1 MSASRRVLRVEDVSV
16 SLGGRRVLDR
26 VSFSVEGG
34 EFCGLIGSNGAG
46 KTTLLR
52 VILGLINPSG
62 GRIVVT
68 GGTRTTGTRRLVT
81 FHRRSS
87 SRRTCRCGR
96 GTWSGSVSTGTAS
109 GSPSPTAKRRI
120 AVEEMLDAVG
130 ATRFA
135 DARIGNLSGG
145 EQQRVMIAQA
155 LICRPK
161 LLLLDEP
168 LANLDI
174 RSAAEVVELL
184 ARIAAE
190 QRIAI
195 LLSAHDMN
203 PLLPVMDR
211 VVYLADGRAA
221 SGTTEEVV
229 RTDTLSRL
237 YGHHVEVI
245 HVPGR
250 VLVVS
255 GAEHQAHHP
264 GDTDP
269 FVRER
274 VMLARLAWSSL
285 FEPGFFTSE
294 PVQVALVVGAIAAVV
309 SGIVGVFT
317 VIRGQSFAGHA
328 LADIGTAGG
337 SAAVLVGASTLY
349 GYVAFNVVAAGVME
363 LIGIRKPRGR
373 DLATGIVL
381 GASLGLAALFL
392 YEDTISSSTTG
403 ATVNVLF
410 GSIFTLPPGITT
422 VMAVLGVASVALI
435 AVLYR
440 PLLLSSVSYELA
452 AARRVPVRLV
462 GGGYLLALA
471 LAVSMSAVT
480 IGAILSTALL
490 IGPAAIALRLATRTG
505 VAIAVAAAVGVFAC
519 WAGTLDCLRQHR
531 LGWRERLAGQL
542 LHRGRHL
549 RPLLR
554 LGGRLSPPNGPATGD
569 DQRSAQGSA
578 SRSRWPDVRQLHD
591 QRVGGGHRRGHRGR
605 RSRVLHGA
613 ARRSLRC
620 ALPSQ
625 RGLRRSGRGLP
636 DRRQHHR
643 RPRRVL
649 PRPGPG

>member
-1 MSASRRVLRVEDVSV
+1 M
-16 SLGGRRVLDR
+16 
-26 VSFSVEGG
+26 
-34 EFCGLIGSNGAG
+34 
-46 KTTLLR
+46 
-52 VILGLINPSG
+52 
-62 GRIVVT
+62 T
-68 GGTRTTGTRRLVT
+68 GGTR
-81 FHRRSS
+81 
-87 SRRTCRCGR
+87 SRRNPQIGYVPQKIVLEADMPLRARDLVGLGLDGHR
-96 GTWSGSVSTGTAS
+96 FGISRPA
-109 GSPSPTAKRRI
+109 AKRRI

-221 SGTTEEVV
+221 SGTTDEVV
-229 RTDTLSRL
+229 RTETLSRL

-245 HVPGR
+245 HVQGR

-255 GAEHQAHHP
+255 GAEHQAHHA

-269 FVRER
+269 FLRGA
-274 VMLARLAWSSL
+274 VMLVAASWSPL
-285 FEPGFFTSE
+285 FEPGFFSSE

-328 LADIGTAGG
+328 LSDIGTAGG
-337 SAAVLVGASTLY
+337 SAAFLVGASTLY
-349 GYVAFNVVAAGVME
+349 GFVAFNVVAAGVME

-392 YEDTISSSTTG
+392 YEGTITLEHHRGHRERAVRVHLHPAARHHHRHGRPRRRLGGVDRRLVPAPPAQLRELRAGRG
-403 ATVNVLF
+403 AP
-410 GSIFTLPPGITT
+410 GARPPGRRR
-422 VMAVLGVASVALI
+422 LSPGPGVGGVD
-435 AVLYR
+435 VR
-440 PLLLSSVSYELA
+440 GHDRGDPLDGPVDRTGRHRTSGGDPHRGRHRGRRRG
-452 AARRVPVRLV
+452 RRVRLL
-462 GGGYLLALA
+462 GGD
-471 LAVSMSAVT
+471 VD
-480 IGAILSTALL
+480 
-490 IGPAAIALRLATRTG
+490 R
-505 VAIAVAAAVGVFAC
+505 
-519 WAGTLDCLRQHR
+519 LRQHR
-531 LGWRERLAGQL
+531 LGWREWLAGQL

-554 LGGRLSPPNGPATGD
+554 LGGRRPPPSGIGD
-569 DQRSAQGSA
+569 GRLVSDQPTAVEPVEVA
-578 SRSRWPDVRQLHD
+578 
-591 QRVGGGHRRGHRGR
+591 
-605 RSRVLHGA
+605 
-613 ARRSLRC
+613 
-620 ALPSQ
+620 
-625 RGLRRSGRGLP
+625 
-636 DRRQHHR
+636 
-643 RPRRVL
+643 
-649 PRPGPG
+649 